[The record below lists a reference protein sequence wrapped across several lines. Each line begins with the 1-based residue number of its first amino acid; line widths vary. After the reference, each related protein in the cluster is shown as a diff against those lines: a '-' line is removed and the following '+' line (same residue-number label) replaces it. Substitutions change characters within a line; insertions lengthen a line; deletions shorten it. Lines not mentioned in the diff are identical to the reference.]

1 MKFILNF
8 KVKNKL
14 FYTLFIISISSLLI
28 SLTDDQDNLPV
39 LGDYS
44 SASVSLSG
52 EYELGRLW
60 LAMYRSSIKE
70 HDDPMIRTY
79 LEDLLYRLSENSEVQ
94 DRRFEFIV
102 LQDKSINAFAAPG
115 GIIGI
120 NLGMFLNTEKEGEL
134 ASVMCHELAHLSQR
148 HYARSQNRSSPLAN
162 ALMVLG
168 SIAVAAA
175 SRNPEAILIAPAAM
189 QQMSINFTR
198 SNEKEAD
205 RIGFNNLVKAGFD
218 PSDMSSMFQRMQN
231 KYQKEDAEEFSY
243 LMTHPLPSERL
254 TDMRIREE
262 NLPKTSK
269 SSYRDNIDFYL
280 MQKRVELWSEKDAK
294 RLIKKYKKDV
304 NSRIKNLSISSRYGL
319 ALAYKKNNKFE
330 ESFELLRPLI
340 KENENNLVLET
351 SLMELHLSAGNYYE
365 AISLGKN
372 ILEIHDSNYSTSI
385 LLAEAYIKNNNSEKA
400 EKLLKDLSKKRQ
412 TDPNVWYK
420 LAEAQGLSGNI
431 LELHRSRAEFFILT
445 GRHDAAVFQLKEALA
460 LSKNLFEIRE
470 SIIRRLEEIFAK
482 KRALTELS

>member
-1 MKFILNF
+1 MI
-8 KVKNKL
+8 NKL
-14 FYTLFIISISSLLI
+14 YLLLLMVFFSSYFQ
-28 SLTDDQDNLPV
+28 SLVDEDPLPT

-44 SASVSLSG
+44 SASISLSG
-52 EYELGRLW
+52 EYSLGRIW
-60 LAMYRSSIKE
+60 LSMYRGSTKE
-70 HDDPMIRTY
+70 HSDPLMRTY
-79 LEDLLYRLSENSEVQ
+79 LEDLIYRLSETSEVR

-102 LQDKSINAFAAPG
+102 LEDKTINAFAAPG

-148 HYARSQNRSSPLAN
+148 HYARSQNKVSPLAN

-205 RIGFNNLVKAGFD
+205 RIGFNNLVKAGFNPD
-218 PSDMSSMFQRMQN
+218 DMTMMFQRMQS
-231 KYQKEDAEEFSY
+231 KYQNEDSEQFSY

-254 TDMRIREE
+254 SDMRIRADSLE
-262 NLPKTSK
+262 KTAKNSF
-269 SSYRDNIDFYL
+269 RDNIDFYF
-280 MQKRVELWSEKDAK
+280 MQKRAEIWANKDLK
-294 RLIKKYKKDV
+294 KLIRNYKKDQK
-304 NSRIKNLSISSRYGL
+304 SDIKNISSSGSYGL
-319 ALAYKKNNKFE
+319 SLAYKNLNDFDK
-330 ESFELLRPLI
+330 SFSILRKLI
-340 KENENNLVLET
+340 KEIPNNLVLES
-351 SLMELHLSAGNYYE
+351 SLMELHLAAGNFYE

-372 ILEIHDSNYSTSI
+372 ILEIHQNNYSASI
-385 LLAEAYIKNNNSEKA
+385 LLADAYIKNEQSELA
-400 EKLLKDLSKKRQ
+400 EKLLKDLSKERQ
-412 TDPNVWYK
+412 TDPNIWYK

-445 GRHDAAVFQLKEALA
+445 GRHDAAVFQLKEALS
-460 LSKNLFEIRE
+460 LSQNLFEIRE
-470 SIIRRLEEIFAK
+470 SIIKRLEEIFAT
-482 KRALTELS
+482 KRAINELS